1 MLITELLA
9 TPCILR
15 PARWSRPHPGP
26 EGFSQGLMSV
36 ASLWLIPLTNAHAE
50 GPVGAAGQVLVQLLL
65 NGRVHLVEGKTEKR
79 GPQDVMVCCVLW
91 KCRGPHCN
99 GGAQAVRWYPVRYR
113 VLVAAA
119 SSGFTCVF
127 PLLH

>member
-15 PARWSRPHPGP
+15 PACWSRPHPGP

-36 ASLWLIPLTNAHAE
+36 ASLWLIPLTSAHAE

-65 NGRVHLVEGKTEKR
+65 NGRIHLVEGKTEKR
-79 GPQDVMVCCVLW
+79 GPPRRHGVL
-91 KCRGPHCN
+91 CAVEVQ
-99 GGAQAVRWYPVRYR
+99 GA
-113 VLVAAA
+113 
-119 SSGFTCVF
+119 
-127 PLLH
+127 PL